1 MKHNKFLC
9 NILQSLD
16 TLTRLMKNA
25 DSDMLMKSKMV
36 QRKVTEKM
44 SLEMCKLVQ
53 TFSKTPDNCRFVS
66 TCMILAKI
74 TVDIECYAICVHM

>member
-1 MKHNKFLC
+1 
-9 NILQSLD
+9 
-16 TLTRLMKNA
+16 MKNA

-66 TCMILAKI
+66 TCMILAKVI
-74 TVDIECYAICVHM
+74 LANYVIECIEKRKSILCRQ